1 MSQISKKGTGIEY
14 EFEILEC
21 IRNHPGG
28 LTITDIA
35 DLKSYSRN
43 TVSKYVSILELKTLV
58 FSRKIGAY
66 KLYFSSDISFIPSRT
81 VLSYYKALLTGLK
94 EHFPNK
100 EQIFKEIGKH
110 ESTQIDFAFGPK
122 VYKQLKSFRGH
133 PISAIHLEVFKDFY
147 PTYDIFQPNIEI
159 SILKADPERKKA
171 IYRFKNSVF
180 LEDSDD
186 FIYHIYIACG
196 ITEGVLERELDT
208 QVECNVEEIYVSKKN
223 KKDSYFDLS
232 IQIRDKL

>member
-1 MSQISKKGTGIEY
+1 MVQISEKGTGIEY

-66 KLYFSSDISFIPSRT
+66 KLYFSSDISFIPSKT
-81 VLSYYKALLTGLK
+81 VLSYYKALLTSLK

-100 EQIFKEIGKH
+100 EQIFKKIGKL
-110 ESTQIDFAFGPK
+110 ESSKIDFAFGPK
-122 VYKQLKSFRGH
+122 VYKQLKSFKDH
-133 PISAIHLEVFKDFY
+133 AITTIHLEVFKDFY
-147 PTYDIFQPNIEI
+147 PTYDIFQPDIEI

-196 ITEGVLERELDT
+196 ITEGVLEKELKT
-208 QVECNVEEIYVSKKN
+208 MVECNVEEIHVAKN
-223 KKDSYFDLS
+223 KEESYFDLS
-232 IQIRDKL
+232 IQIKDKS